1 MIALAGVADAPRIRA
16 QARDRNEAA
25 YPAGL
30 RALPDA
36 PARVWIAGT
45 LDTPVAR
52 CVAIVGSRAA
62 SDYGASFAR
71 RLAADLA
78 RAGLVV
84 VSGLAHG
91 IDAAAHAGAL
101 EARGRTVGVL
111 PAGLDH
117 ITPVQHVALA
127 RRVAENGALLTERES
142 GPPFGPGAFVRR
154 NRLIAA
160 LSAVTVVVEAA
171 ARSGALSTA
180 TAARALG
187 RPVLAVPGDLDRPT
201 SLGTL
206 QLLRE
211 GARPCGGAA
220 DVLAALPA
228 LVPGGDSTPRER
240 LLAALAASPR
250 TIGELAAAAGMTEPA
265 AGAEL
270 VQLEWAGLAR
280 ALPGQRWAR
289 GGSGA
294 A

>member
-1 MIALAGVADAPRIRA
+1 MIAPSGVADAPRIRA
-16 QARDRNEAA
+16 HARHRDEAA

-30 RALPDA
+30 RDLSDA
-36 PARVWIAGT
+36 PARVFVAGA
-45 LDTPVAR
+45 LDAPVAR

-62 SDYGASFAR
+62 SEYGRTFAH
-71 RLAADLA
+71 RLAGDLA
-78 RAGLVV
+78 QAGFVV

-101 EARGRTVGVL
+101 EARGRTVGVV

-127 RRVAENGALLTERES
+127 RRIESNGALLTERES

-171 ARSGALSTA
+171 ERSGALSTA

-187 RPVLAVPGDLDRPT
+187 RPVLAVPGDVDRPS

-211 GARPCGGAA
+211 GACVCGGIA
-220 DVLAALPA
+220 DVLAALPSRA
-228 LVPGGDSTPRER
+228 PGADASPRER
-240 LLAALAASPR
+240 LFAALASTPR
-250 TIGELAAAAGMTEPA
+250 TLAELAAAAGLREQE

-270 VQLEWAGLAR
+270 VQMEWAGLAR

-289 GGSGA
+289 AGGVPA
-294 A
+294 

>member
-1 MIALAGVADAPRIRA
+1 MIAPVGVADAPRLRA
-16 QARDRNEAA
+16 QVRNRDEAA

-30 RALPDA
+30 LALSDA

-45 LDTPVAR
+45 LDAPVSR

-62 SDYGASFAR
+62 SGYGSAFAR

-78 RAGLVV
+78 AAGFVV

-91 IDAAAHAGAL
+91 IDAAAHEGAL

-117 ITPVQHVALA
+117 VTPVQHVALA
-127 RRVAENGALLTERES
+127 RRIEAHGALLTERES

-160 LSAVTVVVEAA
+160 LSAVTVVVEAGE
-171 ARSGALSTA
+171 RSGALSTA

-187 RPVLAVPGDLDRPT
+187 RTVLAVPGDVDRP
-201 SLGTL
+201 SALGTL

-211 GARPCGGAA
+211 GARACGGAA
-220 DVLAALPA
+220 DVLAAMPEREA
-228 LVPGGDSTPRER
+228 RAAAPPRER
-240 LLAALAASPR
+240 LLAVLAPEPRTLAALA
-250 TIGELAAAAGMTEPA
+250 EAAGLREED

-270 VQLEWAGLAR
+270 VQMEWAGLAR
-280 ALPGQRWAR
+280 ARPGQRWSR
-289 GGSGA
+289 GGGRRA
-294 A
+294 